1 MSCYLHCS
9 CGENSREINS
19 DRANEMRTLPFL
31 SITSP
36 VSNIPHLANVDID
49 KHMPLNSNFGYYT
62 AHEFHSNNDIIQCL
76 SHDKAFSALHCNI
89 RSLAANHD
97 NFLHLISELSHKFPL
112 IGLSETKISIDKEP
126 IPNINIP
133 GYTFIS
139 EPSHSNAGGV
149 AFYINDNLKFF
160 IKSNYTK
167 STYDFEALW
176 IEIDFANQSNI
187 ICGVI
192 YRHPSGNL
200 DNFMDY
206 INSTIESINQENKF
220 CLFMGDFNIDLLK
233 IDSHSD
239 SQNFIN
245 SLGSCFF
252 QPQIF
257 QLTRITDH
265 SATLIDNN
273 YIF

>member
-19 DRANEMRTLPFL
+19 DWTNEMRTLPFL

-36 VSNIPHLANVDID
+36 VSNIPHLTNVDID

-97 NFLHLISELSHKFPL
+97 NFLHLISELIYKFPL
-112 IGLSETKISIDKEP
+112 IGLSETKISIDKEL

-149 AFYINDNLKFF
+149 AFYINDNLKYI

-167 STYDFEALW
+167 ST
-176 IEIDFANQSNI
+176 
-187 ICGVI
+187 
-192 YRHPSGNL
+192 
-200 DNFMDY
+200 
-206 INSTIESINQENKF
+206 
-220 CLFMGDFNIDLLK
+220 
-233 IDSHSD
+233 
-239 SQNFIN
+239 
-245 SLGSCFF
+245 
-252 QPQIF
+252 
-257 QLTRITDH
+257 
-265 SATLIDNN
+265 
-273 YIF
+273 